1 MIKLY
6 SEKNFNLDS
15 IKIRTYKPFNEE
27 IVDSIDSLS
36 KKIIHSSEAKKF
48 SEIMSLGFWMRKS
61 NIYNYKKKYG
71 EDVTKFSNGV
81 GMLFHIPPSNIETGF
96 VYSLF
101 FGLITGNTNVL
112 RLPKNSLKI
121 ANFLVSKINLLK
133 NNQKKIFRELIHM
146 IAFDRNDSL
155 INNISNVSDARLIW
169 GSDETINLFKKTKTK
184 ISCRDMFF
192 SDKFSL
198 SLLNSDNMMKL
209 SSSEMNIL
217 TKRFYNDTY
226 LIDQNACSSPHL
238 ILWTGKNIDKAKKKF
253 WSKMSIIIKQSYN
266 LEHFAA
272 IDKFNSAMIYS
283 ASKNEKIEIKN
294 YDNYLVR
301 INLKK
306 LDDKIDKLKGK
317 WGLFYEFSNMNKFMI
332 NLPFSKKYQTLTY
345 FGYKKSEIEKLI
357 NNSNIHTL
365 NRIVPVGSS
374 LDMNLYWDGYDIVS
388 MLTKKISFS

>member
-1 MIKLY
+1 MIKLFT
-6 SEKNFNLDS
+6 EKNFNLNLVK
-15 IKIRTYKPFNEE
+15 IKTYKPFNED
-27 IVDSIDSLS
+27 ILQSIDSLS
-36 KKIIHSSEAKKF
+36 KKIIHSKEAKKF

-61 NIYNYKKKYG
+61 NILNYKKKYG

-81 GMLFHIPPSNIETGF
+81 GMLFHVPPSNIETGF

-112 RLPKNSLKI
+112 RLPKNSKKI
-121 ANFLVSKINLLK
+121 ANFLISKINSLEK
-133 NNQKKIFRELIHM
+133 NQKKIFKELIY
-146 IAFDRNDSL
+146 IVTFERNDLL
-155 INNISNVSDARLIW
+155 INNISNIADARLIW
-169 GSDETINLFKKTKTK
+169 GSDETINFFKNSKTK

-198 SLLNSDNMMKL
+198 CLLNSDDIVKL
-209 SSSEMNIL
+209 GLDDMNIL

-238 ILWTGKNIDKAKKKF
+238 ILWTGKHIDSAKKKF
-253 WSKMSIIIKQSYN
+253 WNKMSNIIKQNYY

-272 IDKFNSAMIYS
+272 IDKLNSAMIYS
-283 ASKNEKIEIKN
+283 ASKSEKIEVNNHK
-294 YDNYLVR
+294 NYLVR

-306 LDDKIDKLKGK
+306 LDNKIDKLKGK
-317 WGLFYEFSNMNKFMI
+317 WGLFYEFSNKNKFVI
-332 NLPFSKKYQTLTY
+332 NLPFSKKYQTMTY
-345 FGYKKSEIEKLI
+345 FGYKKNEIEKII